1 MNITTKFGDNGM
13 TRNFDGDVLPKY
25 DEIIMLGGEIDEL
38 NAHVAMCHSM
48 LSKVEFEGK
57 TDILNG
63 LLFVQKTLMKMG
75 KEVST
80 NFTDKTVTD
89 IDRSVLDVWITR
101 LAYTLHPLDG
111 FVMYN
116 GSVEYSQIH
125 VTRAVCR
132 RVERMYSMV
141 YPKKDFPESFVF
153 LNRLSDYLFLL
164 ARYIFNNQQ

>member
-25 DEIIMLGGEIDEL
+25 NEIIMLGGEIDEL

-48 LSKVEFEGK
+48 LSNVEFEGK

-63 LLFVQKTLMKMG
+63 LLFVLKTLIKMG

-80 NFTDKTVTD
+80 NFQDKTVTA

-101 LAYTLHPLDG
+101 LGYTLHPLDR

-125 VTRAVCR
+125 ITRAVCR

-141 YPKKDFPESFVF
+141 YPEKDFPESFVF

-164 ARYIFNNQQ
+164 SRYIFNNQQ